1 MLACICTRHTES
13 TSVVHPIFVCFTFR
27 LLMIHAIPVFSQ
39 SVSWPLI
46 SMHNPTYISVCRS
59 GCSFFC
65 HSPKTWWFR
74 PRQKYCKTR
83 PTGQQLRA
91 SFYSNTH
98 LHANIL
104 LSYLLSFLPSFLPHF
119 LHSFFLPLFLSFFFP
134 SLPASLPSFYPTK
147 AIRYVCMGLQYWL
160 VLGWSDT
167 QYPVFS
173 Y

>member
-65 HSPKTWWFR
+65 HSPKTWWSR

-104 LSYLLSFLPSFLPHF
+104 LSYLLSFLPSFLP
-119 LHSFFLPLFLSFFFP
+119 S
-134 SLPASLPSFYPTK
+134 SLPAFILPSIIFVLLLSSRSLVFVRHTQTK
-147 AIRYVCMGLQYWL
+147 RHPL
-160 VLGWSDT
+160 
-167 QYPVFS
+167 F
-173 Y
+173 